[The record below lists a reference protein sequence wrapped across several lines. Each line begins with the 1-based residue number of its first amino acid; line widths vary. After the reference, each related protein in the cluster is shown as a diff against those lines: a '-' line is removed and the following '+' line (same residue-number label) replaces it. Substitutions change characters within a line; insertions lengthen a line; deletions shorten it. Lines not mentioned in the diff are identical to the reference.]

1 MRCND
6 PFLSYLKKFGYC
18 VVRLPRADIN
28 PLQIYTKRG
37 NTLERLGDL
46 TTLFQMGDNIS
57 LPLMRKNILSADISG
72 KRTGDLSI
80 GLGLSLLE
88 SILGAMGG
96 LTFDLHVKYQQAT
109 SLAFGFHD
117 VLEDKIELAELDQY
131 LTDADVNPFSR
142 YVGDLL
148 DADNV
153 YVTTATIKSRQFTV
167 EAKKSDSTTLDL
179 SIPTIQEIVGGS
191 VKVLGQT
198 DMTSKLTYEGKV
210 PLVFGFKAVQLFY
223 DRGEYTTLEP
233 VESGVSMR
241 QGGKHGEA
249 SVTMLEN
256 EGPFLRFSGN

>member
-6 PFLSYLKKFGYC
+6 PFLSYLKTFGYC
-18 VVRLPRADIN
+18 VVRLPKADIN
-28 PLQIYTKRG
+28 PLQIHAKRG
-37 NTLERLGDL
+37 NTLERLGEL
-46 TTLFQMGDNIS
+46 TTLFQTGSNIS
-57 LPLMRKNILSADISG
+57 LPSMRKNTLSADISG
-72 KRTGDLSI
+72 KRTSDLSI

-96 LTFDLHVKYQQAT
+96 LSFDLHTKYQQA
-109 SLAFGFHD
+109 SSIVFGFHD

-131 LTDADVNPFSR
+131 LADADVNPFSR
-142 YVGDLL
+142 YVGELL

-153 YVTTATIKSRQFTV
+153 YVTTATIKSRKFTV

-191 VKVLGQT
+191 VKVSGQA
-198 DMTSKLTYEGKV
+198 DITSKLTYEGSV
-210 PLVFGFKAVQLFY
+210 PLIFGFKAVQLFY

-233 VESGVSMR
+233 TESGVSMR
-241 QGGKHGEA
+241 HGGA
-249 SVTMLEN
+249 SVKMLET